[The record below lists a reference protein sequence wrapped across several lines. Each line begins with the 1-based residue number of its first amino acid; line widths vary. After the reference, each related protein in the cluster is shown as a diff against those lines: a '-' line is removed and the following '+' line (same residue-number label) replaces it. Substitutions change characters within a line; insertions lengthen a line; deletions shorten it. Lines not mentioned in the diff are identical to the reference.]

1 VDDGGKDYGGEE
13 NWNWASNGDLFL
25 NGAIFKGSGASDGAT
40 VYNMAT
46 SLSARPAS
54 LVESITSDSGPL
66 MCTAGVLICTTLSV
80 QSLPKQP
87 ITCNWNPG
95 NIKAHF

>member
-1 VDDGGKDYGGEE
+1 MDDGGKDYGGED

-25 NGAIFKGSGASDGAT
+25 NGAIFKSSGASDGAS

-66 MCTAGVLICTTLSV
+66 MCTAGVL
-80 QSLPKQP
+80 
-87 ITCNWNPG
+87 
-95 NIKAHF
+95 H